1 MSLEFRTLQPEEFYR
16 QHLTAGL
23 RPDGRTLLERRPVSV
38 CRGHINTAD
47 GSAVVK
53 AGGTTVVCG
62 VRAEVAPPSADQP
75 SQGFVTPNFSFAHSS
90 MIPPGSQA
98 SHYCQRLTQFL
109 LTVLTSSD
117 CLHLSDLCI
126 VPGKHVWALYIDVIC
141 LDNSG
146 NVPDASVLA
155 LISALEDASLPGTSY
170 DEETDQLTVSQE
182 RSSLKVH
189 SRPQCSTV
197 LVFSNPD
204 SPDSPHL
211 VSDPTSQEEAVSSGT
226 VSLVTVGEQI
236 CHLHQ
241 PGGTSLT
248 PQLLQQTVNIALQR
262 KQTTTDKIFS

>member
-1 MSLEFRTLQPEEFYR
+1 MSVEFRTLQPEEFYR
-16 QHLTAGL
+16 QHLTAGV
-23 RPDGRTLLERRPVSV
+23 RPDGRGLLERRPVTV

-62 VRAEVAPPSADQP
+62 VRAEVASPSSDQP
-75 SQGFVTPNFSFAHSS
+75 GHGFIVPNFSFAHSS
-90 MIPPGSQA
+90 MMGGSLA

-109 LTVLTSSD
+109 LTVLTSSK
-117 CLHLSDLCI
+117 CLHLTDLCI

-155 LISALEDASLPGTSY
+155 LISALEDVRLPGTSY

-189 SRPQCSTV
+189 SRPACSSV
-197 LVFSNPD
+197 LVFNNPD

-211 VSDPTSQEEAVSSGT
+211 VSDPTRQEEAVSSGT
-226 VSLVTVGEQI
+226 VSLVTVGDQI

-241 PGGTSLT
+241 PGGTSLS
-248 PQLLQQTVNIALQR
+248 PSLLQQTVNIALQR